1 MGEPIGARQTGTFIA
16 VSDAPD
22 PCRTP
27 PGNVPVPY
35 LVTARLDDA
44 LAAAADVTFNGRP
57 VLLATRTTLP
67 RVTGD
72 EAGSGGG
79 VKSGSHG
86 GEVAFLQ
93 GAGTV
98 RAHGLQV
105 VREGDPVTL
114 NQGNTT
120 GRVVCLDG
128 AAPTGGIAPGGRPTS
143 DTNPAQPAPPGAE
156 PEGRSP

>member
-1 MGEPIGARQTGTFIA
+1 MGEPIGARKAGTFIA

-35 LVTARLDDA
+35 LVMAGLEDA
-44 LAAAADVTFNGRP
+44 LAASSDVAFNGHP
-57 VLLATRTTLP
+57 VVLAGRSTLP

-79 VKSGSHG
+79 VKSGCHG
-86 GEVAFLQ
+86 GEVAFVR

-98 RAHGLQV
+98 RVNGLAV

-128 AAPTGGIAPGGRPTS
+128 AGPTGGITPGGQLTV
-143 DTNPAQPAPPGAE
+143 DTNLPQVQP
-156 PEGRSP
+156 PERLSG